1 MSDENKKEK
10 PSEPEVVAEDTA
22 AFVDDWDAAFGSD
35 NDVPILL
42 LNKEP
47 KAEKPKIDEHKVEAP
62 KTEVKLLAHEVKH
75 VEE

>member
-35 NDVPILL
+35 NDVPLL
-42 LNKEP
+42 
-47 KAEKPKIDEHKVEAP
+47 DTKVTAPAKQEIKLEQQPEAP
-62 KTEVKLLAHEVKH
+62 NSDVAKEK
-75 VEE
+75 